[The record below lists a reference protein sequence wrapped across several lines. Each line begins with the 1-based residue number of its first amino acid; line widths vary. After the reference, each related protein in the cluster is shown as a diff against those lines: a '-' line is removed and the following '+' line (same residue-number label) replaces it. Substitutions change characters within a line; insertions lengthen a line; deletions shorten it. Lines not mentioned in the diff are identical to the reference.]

1 MRASVPPA
9 VKDLRC
15 AVWLLLIFGNN
26 TGAQA
31 GPRHEILAAHNS
43 VRAKVGVPP
52 LVWSDAMAERARHWA
67 NTLLARGEFAHSP
80 KSPFGENLYE
90 IRGAF
95 ASPGEVVKAWADE
108 SAGYDY
114 RRNQCSG
121 VCGHYTQIIWA
132 DTKEVGCASARSRN
146 REVWVCNYNP
156 PGNWI
161 GRRPY

>member
-9 VKDLRC
+9 VKNLRS
-15 AVWLLLIFGNN
+15 AVWLLLILASRI
-26 TGAQA
+26 GAQ
-31 GPRHEILAAHNS
+31 GDLSREILAAHNS

-52 LVWSDAMAERARHWA
+52 LVWSDAMAGRARHWA
-67 NTLLARGEFAHSP
+67 NNLLARGEFVHSP

-95 ASPGEVVKAWADE
+95 ASPRKVVEAWASE

-114 RRNQCSG
+114 RRNRCSG
-121 VCGHYTQIIWA
+121 VCGHYTQIVWA
-132 DTKEVGCASARSRN
+132 ATREVGCAVARSRN

-161 GRRPY
+161 GQRPW

>member
-9 VKDLRC
+9 VKQLWC
-15 AVWLLLIFGNN
+15 AVWLLLIFAHNI
-26 TGAQA
+26 GAQ
-31 GPRHEILAAHNS
+31 GHPNHEMLAAHNS
-43 VRAKVGVPP
+43 ARARVCVPP
-52 LVWSDAMAERARHWA
+52 LVWSEAMAERAQRWA
-67 NTLLARGEFAHSP
+67 NTLLARGDVAHSP

-95 ASPGEVVKAWADE
+95 ASPREVVKAWVDE

-114 RRNQCSG
+114 RHNRCSS

-132 DTKEVGCASARSRN
+132 DTKEVGCAASRSRN

>member
-9 VKDLRC
+9 VKKLWC
-15 AVWLLLIFGNN
+15 AVWLLLIFAHNI
-26 TGAQA
+26 GAQ
-31 GPRHEILAAHNS
+31 GDPNHEMLAAHNS
-43 VRAKVGVPP
+43 ARARVGVPP
-52 LVWSDAMAERARHWA
+52 LVWSEAMAERAQRWA
-67 NTLLARGEFAHSP
+67 NTLLARGDVAHSP

-95 ASPGEVVKAWADE
+95 ASPREVVKAWVDE

-114 RRNQCSG
+114 RHNRCSS

-132 DTKEVGCASARSRN
+132 DTKEVGCAASRSRN